1 MKSIS
6 PCARYAGEP
15 SPPAPI
21 PQAGEGSNCG
31 TLPHQWGRGKPAMFL
46 SSSLLVVE
54 SRAPLAHL
62 WERGWGRGLLL
73 LCLLLLA
80 SLSVQAFDLTDLQQH
95 MQQSPVV
102 RGDFVQEKHIRGL
115 AQPLISQ
122 GRFTLAA
129 GKGLLW
135 RLKAPI
141 QRNLRITE
149 AGVAHNTGSQ
159 WRLEPA
165 QKNRQT
171 QLFLAVLRGDSA
183 ELQKQFELALSGDE
197 QHWQLTLTPKS
208 ALLRQIFTRIQIS
221 GGALVSTI
229 ELIETSGERTVIK
242 LLEALPDSTLTAE
255 EAKDFE
261 G

>member
-6 PCARYAGEP
+6 PYARYAGEP
-15 SPPAPI
+15 SPPPL
-21 PQAGEGSNCG
+21 S
-31 TLPHQWGRGKPAMFL
+31 HQ
-46 SSSLLVVE
+46 
-54 SRAPLAHL
+54 
-62 WERGWGRGLLL
+62 WERGEDTSSFSPHAVTPLARLRARGWRRGLLL
-73 LCLLLLA
+73 LGLLFIGLTA
-80 SLSVQAFDLTDLQQH
+80 QAFDLTDLQQH

-102 RGDFVQEKHIRGL
+102 RGNFVQEKHIRGL
-115 AQPLISQ
+115 SQPLISQ

-135 RLKAPI
+135 HLTAPI

-159 WRLEPA
+159 WRLEST

-171 QLFLAVLRGDSA
+171 QLFLAVLRGDST

-208 ALLRQIFTRIQIS
+208 AILRQIFTHIQIS

-242 LLEALPDSTLTAE
+242 LLEALPDSALTAE